1 MTRAKKQDGPNKRFS
16 VQGWDASHY
25 QKTEAYVAVIDKLY
39 NEAIAEFARLA
50 MRTNIDPDKPFFFC
64 RLSFNFSN
72 GPKHHQWPCFKYAS
86 GN

>member
-50 MRTNIDPDKPFFFC
+50 MRTNIDRTSLFLLPIILQLQQ
-64 RLSFNFSN
+64 R
-72 GPKHHQWPCFKYAS
+72 PKTSSMALLQICKR
-86 GN
+86 

>member
-39 NEAIAEFARLA
+39 NEAIAEFARLT
-50 MRTNIDPDKPFFFC
+50 MRTNIDPDKPFLLPIILQLQQ
-64 RLSFNFSN
+64 R
-72 GPKHHQWPCFKYAS
+72 PKTSSMALLQICKR
-86 GN
+86 